1 MKPIK
6 HLMLLIILLGQSL
19 TSFSQT
25 DIDTSSVILQ
35 EVVAREVIK
44 DLIKG
49 DAANDQLDVFEK
61 QVETLELKVTLKD
74 SVIANLQQQITN
86 LNQIEEDKNKQLDLS
101 KELSEQLN
109 KDLKKQKAKNFLL
122 KLTNTGVV
130 IIAVIFTLLSN
141 GK

>member
-6 HLMLLIILLGQSL
+6 HLMLLIILLSQNL

-49 DAANDQLDVFEK
+49 DAANDQLEVFEK

>member
-1 MKPIK
+1 
-6 HLMLLIILLGQSL
+6 
-19 TSFSQT
+19 
-25 DIDTSSVILQ
+25 VILQ

-49 DAANDQLDVFEK
+49 DAANDQLEVFEK

-74 SVIANLQQQITN
+74 SVIANLHQQITN

>member
-1 MKPIK
+1 
-6 HLMLLIILLGQSL
+6 
-19 TSFSQT
+19 
-25 DIDTSSVILQ
+25 VILQ

-86 LNQIEEDKNKQLDLS
+86 LNQIEEDKNKQLDIS

-122 KLTNTGVV
+122 KLNNTGVV

>member
-1 MKPIK
+1 MKLIR
-6 HLMLLIILLGQSL
+6 HLMLLIILLNQSL

-35 EVVAREVIK
+35 EIVAREIIK

-49 DAANDQLDVFEK
+49 DAAIEQLEVFEK

-74 SVIANLQQQITN
+74 SVIFNLQQQVNN
-86 LNQIEEDKNKQLDLS
+86 LNQIEQDKSKQLGLSQELS
-101 KELSEQLN
+101 KQLN

-122 KLTNTGVV
+122 KLTNTGVIV
-130 IIAVIFTLLSN
+130 VAAIVLLLGN
-141 GK
+141 G